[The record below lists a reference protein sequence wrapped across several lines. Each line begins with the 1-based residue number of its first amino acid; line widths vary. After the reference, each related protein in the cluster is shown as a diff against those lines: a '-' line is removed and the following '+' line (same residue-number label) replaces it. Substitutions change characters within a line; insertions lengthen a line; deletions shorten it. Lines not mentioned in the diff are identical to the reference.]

1 MYDII
6 LEYLNC
12 INLYLTVSLTVDS
25 FYALC
30 DTEGER
36 QKCCDFYKSLE
47 GSVRKFK

>member
-1 MYDII
+1 MYDFIF
-6 LEYLNC
+6 EYLSC

-47 GSVRKFK
+47 GSVRKFN